1 MSDKAKFGYLAG
13 ILDGEGCLTIG
24 AGQKETCTNYNSIVV
39 VQNTS
44 KKLID
49 WLQAKFG
56 GSVYLSKKETDKTK
70 AAYMWRILKK
80 KDIEILL
87 LAVLPYLVV
96 KREQAKILLEFVRLP
111 REANNEL
118 RAVYFQQLK
127 VLNARG
133 VSVETNTQ
141 EGTIHIP
148 RMRFL
153 PKIEPE
159 LIGDNESTPDV
170 NQGSDKCNIPPYGWW
185 CSRKKGHGGPC
196 AARLISDSV

>member
-1 MSDKAKFGYLAG
+1 M
-13 ILDGEGCLTIG
+13 
-24 AGQKETCTNYNSIVV
+24 
-39 VQNTS
+39 QNTS

-56 GSVYLSKKETDKTK
+56 GNVYLSKKETEKTK

-118 RAVYFQQLK
+118 RAVYFQQLR

-133 VSVETNTQ
+133 VSLETNTQ
-141 EGTIHIP
+141 EASQEV
-148 RMRFL
+148 
-153 PKIEPE
+153 KIESE
-159 LIGDNESTPDV
+159 LHGDM
-170 NQGSDKCNIPPYGWW
+170 
-185 CSRKKGHGGPC
+185 
-196 AARLISDSV
+196 

>member
-1 MSDKAKFGYLAG
+1 MSDKAKYGYLAG

-44 KKLID
+44 KKLIE

-80 KDIEILL
+80 KEIELLL

-96 KREQAKILLEFVRLP
+96 KREQAKILLAFVRLP
-111 REANNEL
+111 REASNEL
-118 RAVYFQQLK
+118 RAVYFQQLR
-127 VLNARG
+127 VLNSRG
-133 VSVETNTQ
+133 VSVTTNTQ
-141 EGTIHIP
+141 EA
-148 RMRFL
+148 
-153 PKIEPE
+153 
-159 LIGDNESTPDV
+159 S
-170 NQGSDKCNIPPYGWW
+170 
-185 CSRKKGHGGPC
+185 
-196 AARLISDSV
+196 

>member
-24 AGQKETCTNYNSIVV
+24 AGQKETCTNYNSIVA

-56 GSVYLSKKETDKTK
+56 GSVYLSKKETEKTK

-118 RAVYFQQLK
+118 RATYFQQLK
-127 VLNARG
+127 VLNSRG
-133 VSVETNTQ
+133 VSVTTNTQ
-141 EGTIHIP
+141 EPSQLDG
-148 RMRFL
+148 M
-153 PKIEPE
+153 IESE
-159 LIGDNESTPDV
+159 LHGDMQSDPSV
-170 NQGSDKCNIPPYGWW
+170 N
-185 CSRKKGHGGPC
+185 
-196 AARLISDSV
+196 